1 MLGSVLIHEFLCGQL
16 IIDMVEGEV
25 LPNDQVRVIVD
36 VFLSLLLIDLCT
48 QVLHDGASLVL
59 SYGDDRSEL
68 TAFNALSWQRG
79 PQSDHHLEVVV
90 RLVSSHGCLRVRRLL
105 G

>member
-25 LPNDQVRVIVD
+25 LPDDQVRVIVN
-36 VFLSLLLIDLCT
+36 VLLSLLLIDLCT

-59 SYGDDRSEL
+59 SDGDDRPEL
-68 TAFNALSWQRG
+68 AALNALSWQRRS
-79 PQSDHHLEVVV
+79 QSDHHLEVVV

>member
-1 MLGSVLIHEFLCGQL
+1 MLGSILIHELLRGQF

-25 LPNDQVRVIVD
+25 LPDDQVWVIVD
-36 VFLSLLLIDLCT
+36 VLLSLLLIDLCT

-59 SYGDDRSEL
+59 SYGDDRPEL
-68 TAFNALSWQRG
+68 TALNALSWQRG
-79 PQSDHHLEVVV
+79 SQSDHHLEVVV